1 MERLRQIP
9 SWIWAVAGVVLFGLL
24 FLVSQRLLAPAD
36 PLATVL
42 GSSEVTTETSETITE
57 TTTMSTQAVIYVDV
71 KGAVKQP
78 ALYQLPANS
87 RVQAAIQAAGGFAE
101 QADQNQ
107 INLAQILTDQAMIYV
122 PKKGETPPSSLQQP
136 ATESSGETIKVNI
149 NTASEQELQQLSGI
163 GAKKAADIIQYRE
176 ANGSFK
182 KIEELSEVSGIGEK
196 TVEKLRPFVT
206 L

>member
-24 FLVSQRLLAPAD
+24 FLVSQRLLAPD
-36 PLATVL
+36 PLALAL
-42 GSSEVTTETSETITE
+42 GSSEATTETSEATTE
-57 TTTMSTQAVIYVDV
+57 STMSTQAVIYVDV

-87 RVQAAIQAAGGFAE
+87 RVQAAIQVAGGFAE

-107 INLAQILTDQAMIYV
+107 INLAQILTDQSMIYV
-122 PKKGETPPSSLQQP
+122 PKKGETPPSALQQP
-136 ATESSGETIKVNI
+136 ATENSGEAIKVNI

>member
-9 SWIWAVAGVVLFGLL
+9 SWIWAVAVAGVVLFGLL
-24 FLVSQRLLAPAD
+24 FLVSQRLLAPD
-36 PLATVL
+36 PLALAL
-42 GSSEVTTETSETITE
+42 GSSEATTETSEATTE
-57 TTTMSTQAVIYVDV
+57 STMSTQAVIYVDV

-136 ATESSGETIKVNI
+136 ATENSGETIKVNI

>member
-1 MERLRQIP
+1 MERLRQVP
-9 SWIWAVAGVVLFGLL
+9 SWVLAVAGVVLFGLL
-24 FLVSQRLLAPAD
+24 FLVSQRLLAPD
-36 PLATVL
+36 PLALAL
-42 GSSEVTTETSETITE
+42 GSSEATTETSEATTE
-57 TTTMSTQAVIYVDV
+57 TTTSTKAVIYVDV

-78 ALYQLPANS
+78 DLYQLPANS

-122 PKKGETPPSSLQQP
+122 PKKGETPPSSLQKP